1 MTRVLILG
9 SGFAGLNAAKVFA
22 GVKRIELIIIDQKN
36 YHLFQPLLY
45 QVASAALSPAE
56 IAVPI
61 RNIFSRYDNIKVF
74 QGKVHKINAET
85 KFVLTNVGEF
95 RYDYLIMACG
105 ARHFYFGNEVWE
117 ENAPGLKTIEQAIEI
132 RRRVLTAFE
141 NAETE
146 NDIDEKVKLLTFAIV
161 GAGSTGVELAGA
173 LAELSRFT
181 FAKDFRN
188 IDPKRTRIILIE
200 AGPRILPNF
209 SEKLSL
215 RANRH
220 LENLGVQ
227 VLTDKKVTKIDAD
240 GVNMGD
246 ERIEAATI
254 LWAAGIEASSL
265 NRQLK
270 GELDSMGRIV
280 VEPDLSLKHY
290 PEIFVAGDQA
300 HFSHQTGKPLQ
311 GIAPVA
317 LQQGRFIAKNI
328 LREIEDKP
336 REKFNYIDKGQLA
349 TIGRNNAVLEIG
361 RLKLSGFW
369 AWIIWL
375 FVHIYYLIGFKNKFV
390 VFFQWAS
397 SYMTYQKGARLIVN
411 HDWRFYKNDKELNK
425 KKHIY

>member
-9 SGFAGLNAAKVFA
+9 SGFAGLNAAKVLG
-22 GVKRIELIIIDQKN
+22 GVKGLEVIIIDQKN

-45 QVASAALSPAE
+45 QVAAAALSPAE

-61 RNIFSRYDNIKVF
+61 RNIFSKYHNVKVF
-74 QGKVHKINAET
+74 QGKVHTINADN
-85 KFVLTNVGEF
+85 KSVFTNVGEF
-95 RYDYLIMACG
+95 KYDFLIVACG
-105 ARHFYFGNEVWE
+105 ARHFYFGNEAWE
-117 ENAPGLKTIEQAIEI
+117 ENAPGLKTIEQAVEI

-146 NDIDEKVKLLTFAIV
+146 NDIDKKVKLLTFVIV
-161 GAGSTGVELAGA
+161 GGGSTGVELAGA

-188 IDPKRTRIILIE
+188 IDPKRTRILLIE

-220 LENLGVQ
+220 LKKLGAQ
-227 VLTDKKVTKIDAD
+227 VLTFKKVTKIDAD
-240 GVNMGD
+240 GVNIGD
-246 ERIEAATI
+246 ERIEAATV
-254 LWAAGIEASSL
+254 LWAAGIQASGL
-265 NRQLK
+265 NRQLR

-290 PEIFVAGDQA
+290 PDIFVAGDQA
-300 HFSHQTGKPLQ
+300 HFAYQTGEPLH

-328 LREIEDKP
+328 LKELEGKP
-336 REKFNYIDKGQLA
+336 REKFHYIDKGQLA

-361 RLKLSGFW
+361 KLKLGGFL
-369 AWIIWL
+369 AWMIWL

-390 VFFQWAS
+390 VLFQWAS
-397 SYMTYQKGARLIVN
+397 SYLTYQKGARLIVN
-411 HDWRFYKNDKELNK
+411 HDWRFYKNHELK
-425 KKHIY
+425 

>member
-9 SGFAGLNAAKVFA
+9 SGFAGLNAAKVFG
-22 GVKRIELIIIDQKN
+22 GVKGLEVIIIDQKN

-45 QVASAALSPAE
+45 QVAAAALSPAE

-61 RNIFSRYDNIKVF
+61 RNIFSRYHNIKVF
-74 QGKVHKINAET
+74 QGQVHTINADT
-85 KFVLTNVGEF
+85 KSVFTNVGEF
-95 RYDYLIMACG
+95 KYDYLIVACG
-105 ARHFYFGNEVWE
+105 ARHFYFGNEAWE
-117 ENAPGLKTIEQAIEI
+117 ENAPGLKTIEQAVEI

-146 NDIDEKVKLLTFAIV
+146 NDIDKKVKLLTFVIV
-161 GAGSTGVELAGA
+161 GGGSTGVELAGA

-188 IDPKRTRIILIE
+188 IDPKRTRILLIE

-220 LENLGVQ
+220 LEKLGVQ
-227 VLTDKKVTKIDAD
+227 VLTFKKVTKIDAD
-240 GVNMGD
+240 GVDIGN
-246 ERIEAATI
+246 ERIEAATV
-254 LWAAGIEASSL
+254 LWAAGIQASGL

-280 VEPDLSLKHY
+280 VESDLSLKHH

-300 HFSHQTGKPLQ
+300 HFSYQTGEPLH
-311 GIAPVA
+311 GLAPVA

-328 LREIEDKP
+328 LREIENKP
-336 REKFNYIDKGQLA
+336 REKFHYIDKGQLA

-361 RLKLSGFW
+361 RLKLGGFL
-369 AWIIWL
+369 AWMIWL

-390 VFFQWAS
+390 VLFQWAS
-397 SYMTYQKGARLIVN
+397 SYLTYQKGARLIVN
-411 HDWRFYKNDKELNK
+411 HDWRFYRNNELK
-425 KKHIY
+425 

>member
-1 MTRVLILG
+1 MIRVLILG

-22 GVKRIELIIIDQKN
+22 GAKGVEAIIIDQKN

-61 RNIFSRYDNIKVF
+61 RNIFSKHHNIKVI
-74 QGKVHKINAET
+74 QGKVHKINADT
-85 KFVLTNVGEF
+85 KSVLTNVGEF
-95 RYDYLIMACG
+95 GYDYLIMACG
-105 ARHFYFGNEVWE
+105 ARHFYFGNEIWE

-146 NDIDEKVKLLTFAIV
+146 KDHHKKIKLLTFVIV
-161 GAGSTGVELAGA
+161 GGGSTGVELAGA
-173 LAELSRFT
+173 IAELSRFT

-188 IDPKRTRIILIE
+188 IDPRRTRIILIE
-200 AGPRILPNF
+200 AGPRILPAF

-215 RANRH
+215 QANRY

-227 VLTDKKVTKIDAD
+227 VLTLKKVTKIDAD
-240 GVNMGD
+240 GVDMGG
-246 ERIEAATI
+246 ERIEAATV
-254 LWAAGIEASSL
+254 LWAAGIQASSL
-265 NRQLK
+265 NRQLN
-270 GELDSMGRIV
+270 GELDPMGRIV
-280 VEPDLSLKHY
+280 VEPDMSLKHY

-300 HFSHQTGKPLQ
+300 HFSHQTGKPLH

-328 LREIEDKP
+328 LRDLKNKP
-336 REKFNYIDKGQLA
+336 REDFHYIDKGLLA
-349 TIGRNNAVLEIG
+349 TIGRNKAVLEIG
-361 RLKLSGFW
+361 RLKLGGFW
-369 AWIIWL
+369 AWMIWL

-390 VFFQWAS
+390 VLLQWAS
-397 SYMTYQKGARLIVN
+397 SYLTYQKGARLIVN
-411 HDWRFYKNDKELNK
+411 HDWRFYRNID
-425 KKHIY
+425 

>member
-1 MTRVLILG
+1 MARVLILG

-22 GVKRIELIIIDQKN
+22 GVKGVEVIIIDQKN

-45 QVASAALSPAE
+45 QVATAALSPAE

-61 RNIFSRYDNIKVF
+61 RNIFSRYNNIKVF
-74 QGKVHKINAET
+74 QGKVHKINADT
-85 KFVLTNVGEF
+85 NSVLTNVGEF

-105 ARHFYFGNEVWE
+105 ARHFYFGNEAWE
-117 ENAPGLKTIEQAIEI
+117 ENAPGLKTIEQAVEI

-146 NDIDEKVKLLTFAIV
+146 NDINKKEKLLTFVIV
-161 GAGSTGVELAGA
+161 GGGSTGVELAGA

-188 IDPKRTRIILIE
+188 IDPKRTHIILIE

-215 RANRH
+215 HANRH

-227 VLTDKKVTKIDAD
+227 VLTFRKAIKIDAN
-240 GVNMGD
+240 GVTMRD
-246 ERIEAATI
+246 ERIEAATV
-254 LWAAGIEASSL
+254 LWAAGIQASSL

-270 GELDSMGRIV
+270 GELDSMGRII

-290 PEIFVAGDQA
+290 PKIFVAGDQA
-300 HFSHQTGKPLQ
+300 HFSHQTGKPLN

-328 LREIEDKP
+328 LKELGGKP
-336 REKFNYIDKGQLA
+336 RDKFHYIDKGQLA

-361 RLKLSGFW
+361 RLRLGGFW

-390 VFFQWAS
+390 VLLQWAS
-397 SYMTYQKGARLIVN
+397 SYLTYQKGARLIVN
-411 HDWRFYKNDKELNK
+411 HDWRFYRNE
-425 KKHIY
+425 

>member
-1 MTRVLILG
+1 MSRVLILG

-22 GVKRIELIIIDQKN
+22 GVEGIDVVIIDRKN

-61 RNIFSRYDNIKVF
+61 RNIFSRYHNIMVIQGEVHEVHAENKSVF
-74 QGKVHKINAET
+74 
-85 KFVLTNVGEF
+85 TNVGEF

-105 ARHFYFGNEVWE
+105 ARHFYFGNEAWE
-117 ENAPGLKTIEQAIEI
+117 ENAPGLKTIEQAVEI

-146 NDIDEKVKLLTFAIV
+146 NDIDKKVKLLTFVIV
-161 GAGSTGVELAGA
+161 GGGSTGVELAGA

-220 LENLGVQ
+220 LENIGVQ
-227 VLTDKKVTKIDAD
+227 VRTRSTVTKIDSD

-246 ERIEAATI
+246 ERIEAATV
-254 LWAAGIEASSL
+254 LWAAGIRASSL

-270 GELDSMGRIV
+270 GELDSMGRII

-300 HFSHQTGKPLQ
+300 HFSHQTGKPLY

-317 LQQGRFIAKNI
+317 LQQGRFIAKSI
-328 LREIEDKP
+328 LKELGGKP
-336 REKFNYIDKGQLA
+336 RGKFHYIDKGQLA
-349 TIGRNNAVLEIG
+349 TIGRNKAVLEIG

-369 AWIIWL
+369 AWMIWL

-390 VFFQWAS
+390 VILQWAY
-397 SYMTYQKGARLIVN
+397 SYLTYQKGARLIVN
-411 HDWRFYKNDKELNK
+411 HDWRFYRKNL
-425 KKHIY
+425 

>member
-1 MTRVLILG
+1 MSRVLILG
-9 SGFAGLNAAKVFA
+9 SGFAGLNAAKVFGGA
-22 GVKRIELIIIDQKN
+22 EGIEVIIIDQKN

-45 QVASAALSPAE
+45 QVAAAALSPAE

-61 RNIFSRYDNIKVF
+61 RNIFSRYSNIKVF
-74 QGKVHKINAET
+74 QGKVHTINADT
-85 KFVLTNVGEF
+85 KSVFTNVGDF
-95 RYDYLIMACG
+95 RYDYLIVACG
-105 ARHFYFGNEVWE
+105 ARHFYFGNEAWE
-117 ENAPGLKTIEQAIEI
+117 ENAPGLKTIEQAVEI

-141 NAETE
+141 KAETE
-146 NDIDEKVKLLTFAIV
+146 NDIDIKVKLLTFVIV
-161 GAGSTGVELAGA
+161 GGGSTGVELAGA

-188 IDPKRTRIILIE
+188 IDPKRTRILLIE

-220 LENLGVQ
+220 LEKLGVQ
-227 VLTDKKVTKIDAD
+227 VLTFKKVTKIDAD
-240 GVNMGD
+240 GINIGD
-246 ERIEAATI
+246 ERIEANTV
-254 LWAAGIEASSL
+254 LWAAGIQASGL
-265 NRQLK
+265 NRQLR

-280 VEPDLSLKHY
+280 VEPDLSLKHH

-300 HFSHQTGKPLQ
+300 HFSYQTGKPLH

-317 LQQGRFIAKNI
+317 LQQGRFIAKSI
-328 LREIEDKP
+328 LKELGGKP
-336 REKFNYIDKGQLA
+336 REKFHYIDKGQLA

-361 RLKLSGFW
+361 RLKLSGFL

-390 VFFQWAS
+390 VLFQWAS
-397 SYMTYQKGARLIVN
+397 SYLTYQKGARLIVN
-411 HDWRFYKNDKELNK
+411 HDWRFYRNNELQ
-425 KKHIY
+425 

>member
-1 MTRVLILG
+1 
-9 SGFAGLNAAKVFA
+9 N
-22 GVKRIELIIIDQKN
+22 
-36 YHLFQPLLY
+36 
-45 QVASAALSPAE
+45 
-56 IAVPI
+56 
-61 RNIFSRYDNIKVF
+61 NIKVF
-74 QGKVHKINAET
+74 QGKVHKIKADT
-85 KFVLTNVGEF
+85 KSVLTNVGEF

-146 NDIDEKVKLLTFAIV
+146 NDSDKKVKLLTFVIV
-161 GAGSTGVELAGA
+161 GGGSTGVELAGA
-173 LAELSRFT
+173 LSELSRFT

-215 RANRH
+215 RASRH
-220 LENLGVQ
+220 LEKLGVQ
-227 VLTDKKVTKIDAD
+227 VRIFKKVTKIDVD

-246 ERIEAATI
+246 ERIEAATV
-254 LWAAGIEASSL
+254 LWAAGIQASSL

-300 HFSHQTGKPLQ
+300 HFSHQTGKPLH

-317 LQQGRFIAKNI
+317 LQQGHFIAKNI
-328 LREIEDKP
+328 LKELGDKP
-336 REKFNYIDKGQLA
+336 REKFHYIDKGQLA

-361 RLKLSGFW
+361 RLKLGGFW
-369 AWIIWL
+369 AWIVWL

-390 VFFQWAS
+390 VLLQWAS
-397 SYMTYQKGARLIVN
+397 SYLTYQKGARLIVN
-411 HDWRFYKNDKELNK
+411 HDWRFYRDDGLQK
-425 KKHIY
+425 KRTH

>member
-9 SGFAGLNAAKVFA
+9 SGFSGLNAAKVFGGA
-22 GVKRIELIIIDQKN
+22 KGLEAIIIDQKN

-45 QVASAALSPAE
+45 QVAAAALSPAE

-61 RNIFSRYDNIKVF
+61 RNIFSRHHNIKVF
-74 QGKVHKINAET
+74 QGKVHTIDADT
-85 KFVLTNVGEF
+85 KSVVTDVGEF
-95 RYDYLIMACG
+95 KYDYLIVACG
-105 ARHFYFGNEVWE
+105 ARHFYFGNEAWE
-117 ENAPGLKTIEQAIEI
+117 ESAPGLKTIEQAVEI

-141 NAETE
+141 KAETE
-146 NDIDEKVKLLTFAIV
+146 NDIDRKIKLLTFVIV
-161 GAGSTGVELAGA
+161 GGGSTGVELAGA

-188 IDPKRTRIILIE
+188 IDTKRTRILLIE

-220 LENLGVQ
+220 LEKLGVR
-227 VLTDKKVTKIDAD
+227 VLTFKKVTKIDPD
-240 GVNMGD
+240 GVNIGA
-246 ERIEAATI
+246 ERIEAATV
-254 LWAAGIEASSL
+254 LWAAGIQASGL
-265 NRQLK
+265 NRQLG

-300 HFSHQTGKPLQ
+300 HFSHQTGKPLH

-328 LREIEDKP
+328 LKELEGKP
-336 REKFNYIDKGQLA
+336 REKFHYIDKGQLA

-361 RLKLSGFW
+361 RLKLGGFL
-369 AWIIWL
+369 AWMVWL
-375 FVHIYYLIGFKNKFV
+375 FIHIYYLIGFKNKFV
-390 VFFQWAS
+390 VLFQWAS
-397 SYMTYQKGARLIVN
+397 SYLTYQKGARLIVN
-411 HDWRFYKNDKELNK
+411 HDWRFYKK
-425 KKHIY
+425 

>member
-1 MTRVLILG
+1 MSRVLILG

-22 GVKRIELIIIDQKN
+22 GVEGIDVVIIDRKN

-61 RNIFSRYDNIKVF
+61 RNIFSRYHNIMVF
-74 QGKVHKINAET
+74 QGEVHEIHAEH
-85 KFVLTNVGEF
+85 KSVFTNVGEF

-105 ARHFYFGNEVWE
+105 ARHFYFGNEAWE
-117 ENAPGLKTIEQAIEI
+117 ENAPGLKTIEQAVEI

-146 NDIDEKVKLLTFAIV
+146 NDIDKKVKLLTFVIV
-161 GAGSTGVELAGA
+161 GGGSTGVELAGA

-220 LENLGVQ
+220 LENIGVQ
-227 VLTDKKVTKIDAD
+227 VRTRSTVTKIDSD

-246 ERIEAATI
+246 ERIEAATV
-254 LWAAGIEASSL
+254 LWAAGIRASSL

-270 GELDSMGRIV
+270 GELDSMGRII

-300 HFSHQTGKPLQ
+300 HFSHQTGKPLH

-328 LREIEDKP
+328 LKELAGKP
-336 REKFNYIDKGQLA
+336 RGQFHYIDKGQLA
-349 TIGRNNAVLEIG
+349 TIGRNKAVLEIG

-369 AWIIWL
+369 AWMIWL

-390 VFFQWAS
+390 VILQWAY
-397 SYMTYQKGARLIVN
+397 SYLTYQKGARLIVN
-411 HDWRFYKNDKELNK
+411 HDWRFYRKNL
-425 KKHIY
+425 

>member
-22 GVKRIELIIIDQKN
+22 GKKGVETIIIDQKN

-61 RNIFSRYDNIKVF
+61 RNIFSRYHNIKSI

-85 KFVLTNVGEF
+85 KSVLTNVGEF

-105 ARHFYFGNEVWE
+105 ARHFYFGNEAWE

-146 NDIDEKVKLLTFAIV
+146 NDNHKKAKWLTFVIV

-181 FAKDFRN
+181 FAEDFRN
-188 IDPKRTRIILIE
+188 IDPKRTRIFLIE
-200 AGPRILPNF
+200 AGPRILPHF

-215 RANRH
+215 HANRH

-227 VLTDKKVTKIDAD
+227 VLTFRKVTKIDAD
-240 GVNMGD
+240 GVSIGD
-246 ERIEAATI
+246 ERIEAATV
-254 LWAAGIEASSL
+254 LWAAGIQASSL

-280 VEPDLSLKHY
+280 VEPDMSLKHF
-290 PEIFVAGDQA
+290 PDIFVAGDQA
-300 HFSHQTGKPLQ
+300 HFSHQTGKPLH

-328 LREIEDKP
+328 LKELEHKP
-336 REKFNYIDKGQLA
+336 REKFHYIDKGHLA
-349 TIGRNNAVLEIG
+349 TLGRNNAVLEIG

-369 AWIIWL
+369 AWMIWL

-390 VFFQWAS
+390 VLLQWAY
-397 SYMTYQKGARLIVN
+397 SYLTYQKGARLIVN
-411 HDWRFYKNDKELNK
+411 HDWRFYKNDKLNN
-425 KKHIY
+425 HQQID

>member
-9 SGFAGLNAAKVFA
+9 SGFAGLNAAKVLG
-22 GVKRIELIIIDQKN
+22 GVKGLEVIIIDQKN

-45 QVASAALSPAE
+45 QVAAAALSPAE

-61 RNIFSRYDNIKVF
+61 RNIFSRYHNVKVF
-74 QGKVHKINAET
+74 QGKVHTINPDN
-85 KFVLTNVGEF
+85 KSVFTNVGEF
-95 RYDYLIMACG
+95 KYDYLIVACG
-105 ARHFYFGNEVWE
+105 ARHFYFGNEAWE
-117 ENAPGLKTIEQAIEI
+117 ENAPGLKTIEQAVEI

-146 NDIDEKVKLLTFAIV
+146 NEIDKKVKLLTFVIV
-161 GAGSTGVELAGA
+161 GGGSTGVELAGA

-188 IDPKRTRIILIE
+188 IDPKRTRILLIE

-220 LENLGVQ
+220 LEKLGVR
-227 VLTDKKVTKIDAD
+227 VLTFKKVTKIDAD
-240 GVNMGD
+240 GVNIGD
-246 ERIEAATI
+246 ERIEAATV
-254 LWAAGIEASSL
+254 LWAAGIQASGL
-265 NRQLK
+265 NRQLR

-300 HFSHQTGKPLQ
+300 HFAYQTGKPLH

-328 LREIEDKP
+328 LKALDGKA
-336 REKFNYIDKGQLA
+336 REKFHYIDKGQLA

-361 RLKLSGFW
+361 RLKLGGFL
-369 AWIIWL
+369 AWLIWL

-390 VFFQWAS
+390 VLFQWAS
-397 SYMTYQKGARLIVN
+397 SYLTYQKGARLIVN
-411 HDWRFYKNDKELNK
+411 HDWRFYKNHELK
-425 KKHIY
+425 

>member
-9 SGFAGLNAAKVFA
+9 SGFAGLNAAKVLA
-22 GVKRIELIIIDQKN
+22 GVKGVEVIIIDRKN

-61 RNIFSRYDNIKVF
+61 RNIFSRYHNIKVF
-74 QGKVHKINAET
+74 QAEVHKINAET
-85 KFVLTNVGEF
+85 KSVLTNVGEF
-95 RYDYLIMACG
+95 NYDYLIMACG
-105 ARHFYFGNEVWE
+105 ARQVYFGNEAWE
-117 ENAPGLKTIEQAIEI
+117 ENSPGLKTIEQAVEI

-141 NAETE
+141 SAETE
-146 NDIDEKVKLLTFAIV
+146 KDLDKKLKLLTFVIV
-161 GAGSTGVELAGA
+161 GGGSTGVELAGA

-200 AGPRILPNF
+200 AGPHILASF
-209 SEKLSL
+209 SEKLSSH
-215 RANRH
+215 ANRH

-227 VLTDKKVTKIDAD
+227 VRTLKKVTKIDAD
-240 GVNMGD
+240 GVNIGD
-246 ERIEAATI
+246 ERIEAATV
-254 LWAAGIEASSL
+254 LWAAGIQASGL

-300 HFSHQTGKPLQ
+300 HFSYQTGKPLH

-317 LQQGRFIAKNI
+317 LQQGRFIAKNV
-328 LREIEDKP
+328 LKELEGKP
-336 REKFNYIDKGQLA
+336 REKFHYIDKGQLA
-349 TIGRNNAVLEIG
+349 TIGRNHAVLEIG
-361 RLKLSGFW
+361 RLKLGGFW

-390 VFFQWAS
+390 VLLQWAY
-397 SYMTYQKGARLIVN
+397 SYLTYQKGARLIVN
-411 HDWRFYKNDKELNK
+411 HDWRFYRDDGLQK
-425 KKHIY
+425 

>member
-1 MTRVLILG
+1 LG

-22 GVKRIELIIIDQKN
+22 GVKGLEVIIIDQKN

-45 QVASAALSPAE
+45 QVAAAALSPAE

-61 RNIFSRYDNIKVF
+61 RNIFSRYNNIKVF
-74 QGKVHKINAET
+74 QGKVHKIKADT
-85 KFVLTNVGEF
+85 KSVLTNVGEF

-146 NDIDEKVKLLTFAIV
+146 NDSDKKVKLLTFVIV
-161 GAGSTGVELAGA
+161 GGGSTGVELAGA
-173 LAELSRFT
+173 LSELSRFT

-215 RANRH
+215 RASRH
-220 LENLGVQ
+220 LEKLGVQ
-227 VLTDKKVTKIDAD
+227 VRIFKKVTKIDVD

-246 ERIEAATI
+246 ERIEAATV
-254 LWAAGIEASSL
+254 LWAAGIQASSL

-300 HFSHQTGKPLQ
+300 HFSHQTGKPLH

-317 LQQGRFIAKNI
+317 LQQGHFIAKNI
-328 LREIEDKP
+328 LKELGDKP
-336 REKFNYIDKGQLA
+336 REKFHYIDKGQLA

-361 RLKLSGFW
+361 RLKLGGFW
-369 AWIIWL
+369 AWIVWL

-390 VFFQWAS
+390 VLLQWAS
-397 SYMTYQKGARLIVN
+397 SYLTYQKGARLIVN
-411 HDWRFYKNDKELNK
+411 HDWRFYRDDGLQK
-425 KKHIY
+425 KRTH

>member
-1 MTRVLILG
+1 MARVLILG

-22 GVKRIELIIIDQKN
+22 GVKEVEVIIVDRKN

-45 QVASAALSPAE
+45 QVATAALSPAE

-61 RNIFSRYDNIKVF
+61 RNIFSRFHNVKVF
-74 QGKVHKINAET
+74 QGKVHKINGDT
-85 KFVLTNVGEF
+85 KSVLTNVGEF
-95 RYDYLIMACG
+95 GYDYLILACG
-105 ARHFYFGNEVWE
+105 ARHFYFGNEEWE

-146 NDIDEKVKLLTFAIV
+146 NDIDKKVKLLTFVIV
-161 GAGSTGVELAGA
+161 GGGSTGVELAGA
-173 LAELSRFT
+173 LSELTRFT

-215 RANRH
+215 HANRH
-220 LENLGVQ
+220 LEKLGVQ
-227 VLTDKKVTKIDAD
+227 VLPLRKVTKIDPD
-240 GVNMGD
+240 GVNMRD
-246 ERIEAATI
+246 ERIEAATV
-254 LWAAGIEASSL
+254 LWAAGIQASSL
-265 NRQLK
+265 NRQLN

-280 VEPDLSLKHY
+280 VEPDLSLKNY

-300 HFSHQTGKPLQ
+300 HFSHQTGKPLH

-328 LREIEDKP
+328 LKELGGKP
-336 REKFNYIDKGQLA
+336 REKFHYIDKGHLA

-361 RLKLSGFW
+361 KLKLGGFL

-390 VFFQWAS
+390 VLLQWAS
-397 SYMTYQKGARLIVN
+397 SYLTYQKGARLIVN
-411 HDWRFYKNDKELNK
+411 HDWRFYRSDGLQK
-425 KKHIY
+425 KQTP

>member
-1 MTRVLILG
+1 
-9 SGFAGLNAAKVFA
+9 
-22 GVKRIELIIIDQKN
+22 
-36 YHLFQPLLY
+36 
-45 QVASAALSPAE
+45 LSPAE

-61 RNIFSRYDNIKVF
+61 RNIFSRYNNIKVF
-74 QGKVHKINAET
+74 QGKIHKINADT
-85 KFVLTNVGEF
+85 KSVLTNVGEF
-95 RYDYLIMACG
+95 RYDYLILACG
-105 ARHFYFGNEVWE
+105 ARHFYFGNEIWE

-146 NDIDEKVKLLTFAIV
+146 NDIDKKLKLLTFVIV
-161 GAGSTGVELAGA
+161 GGGSTGVELAGA

-181 FAKDFRN
+181 FTKDFRN

-200 AGPRILPNF
+200 AGPRILPSF

-227 VLTDKKVTKIDAD
+227 VLTFRKVSKIDAD
-240 GVNMGD
+240 GVNMGG
-246 ERIEAATI
+246 ERIEASTV
-254 LWAAGIEASSL
+254 LWAAGIQASNL
-265 NRQLK
+265 NSQLK
-270 GELDSMGRIV
+270 GELDSMGRIF

-290 PEIFVAGDQA
+290 AEIFVAGDQA
-300 HFSHQTGKPLQ
+300 HFSHQTGKPLH

-328 LREIEDKP
+328 LKELGGKP
-336 REKFNYIDKGQLA
+336 REKFHYIDKGQLA

-361 RLKLSGFW
+361 RLKLSGFL
-369 AWIIWL
+369 AWVIWL

-390 VFFQWAS
+390 VLLQWAS
-397 SYMTYQKGARLIVN
+397 SYLTHQKGARLIVN
-411 HDWRFYKNDKELNK
+411 HDWRFYKSEENPTLE
-425 KKHIY
+425 

>member
-1 MTRVLILG
+1 MARVLILG

-22 GVKRIELIIIDQKN
+22 GVKGVEVIIIDQKN

-45 QVASAALSPAE
+45 QVAAAALSPAE

-61 RNIFSRYDNIKVF
+61 RNIFSRYNNIKVF
-74 QGKVHKINAET
+74 QGKVQKINADT
-85 KFVLTNVGEF
+85 KSALTNVGKF

-105 ARHFYFGNEVWE
+105 ARHFYFGNEAWE
-117 ENAPGLKTIEQAIEI
+117 ENAPGLKTIEQAVEI

-146 NDIDEKVKLLTFAIV
+146 NDIDKKVKLLTFVIV
-161 GAGSTGVELAGA
+161 GGGSTGVELAGS

-215 RANRH
+215 RANHH

-227 VLTDKKVTKIDAD
+227 VLTFKKVTKIDAD

-246 ERIEAATI
+246 ERIEAATV
-254 LWAAGIEASSL
+254 LWAAGIQASSL

-280 VEPDLSLKHY
+280 VEPDMSLKHY

-300 HFSHQTGKPLQ
+300 HFSHQTGRPLN

-328 LREIEDKP
+328 LKELGGSSRDK
-336 REKFNYIDKGQLA
+336 FYYIDKGQMA

-361 RLKLSGFW
+361 RGLSGYLFIF
-369 AWIIWL
+369 II
-375 FVHIYYLIGFKNKFV
+375 
-390 VFFQWAS
+390 
-397 SYMTYQKGARLIVN
+397 
-411 HDWRFYKNDKELNK
+411 
-425 KKHIY
+425 

>member
-1 MTRVLILG
+1 
-9 SGFAGLNAAKVFA
+9 
-22 GVKRIELIIIDQKN
+22 
-36 YHLFQPLLY
+36 
-45 QVASAALSPAE
+45 
-56 IAVPI
+56 
-61 RNIFSRYDNIKVF
+61 
-74 QGKVHKINAET
+74 
-85 KFVLTNVGEF
+85 
-95 RYDYLIMACG
+95 MACG
-105 ARHFYFGNEVWE
+105 ARHFYFGNEAWE

-146 NDIDEKVKLLTFAIV
+146 NDIDKKVKLLTFAIV
-161 GAGSTGVELAGA
+161 GGGSTGVELAGA

-188 IDPKRTRIILIE
+188 IDPRRTRIILIE

-215 RANRH
+215 HANRH
-220 LENLGVQ
+220 LENMGVQ
-227 VLTDKKVTKIDAD
+227 VRTHSKVTKINAD
-240 GVNMGD
+240 GVYMGN
-246 ERIEAATI
+246 ESIEAATV
-254 LWAAGIEASSL
+254 LWAAGIQASGL

-300 HFSHQTGKPLQ
+300 HFSHQTGKPLH

-328 LREIEDKP
+328 LRELSGNP
-336 REKFNYIDKGQLA
+336 REKFHYVDKGQLA

-361 RLKLSGFW
+361 RLKLGGFL
-369 AWIIWL
+369 AWMIWL

-390 VFFQWAS
+390 VLLQWAY
-397 SYMTYQKGARLIVN
+397 SYLTYQKGARLIVN
-411 HDWRFYKNDKELNK
+411 RDWRFYRIDG
-425 KKHIY
+425 

>member
-1 MTRVLILG
+1 MARVLILG

-22 GVKRIELIIIDQKN
+22 GVKGLEVIIIDQKN

-45 QVASAALSPAE
+45 QVAAAALSPAE

-61 RNIFSRYDNIKVF
+61 RNIFSRYNNIKVF
-74 QGKVHKINAET
+74 QGKVHKIKADT
-85 KFVLTNVGEF
+85 KSVLTNVGEF

-146 NDIDEKVKLLTFAIV
+146 NDSDKKVKLLTFVIV
-161 GAGSTGVELAGA
+161 GGGSTGVELAGA
-173 LAELSRFT
+173 LSELSRFT

-215 RANRH
+215 RASRH
-220 LENLGVQ
+220 LEKLGVQ
-227 VLTDKKVTKIDAD
+227 VRIFKKVTKIDVD

-246 ERIEAATI
+246 ERIEAATV
-254 LWAAGIEASSL
+254 LWAAGIQASSL

-300 HFSHQTGKPLQ
+300 HFSHQTGKPLH

-317 LQQGRFIAKNI
+317 LQQGHFIAKNI
-328 LREIEDKP
+328 LKELGDKP
-336 REKFNYIDKGQLA
+336 REKFHYIDKGQLA

-361 RLKLSGFW
+361 RLKLGGFW
-369 AWIIWL
+369 AWIVWL

-390 VFFQWAS
+390 VLLQWAS
-397 SYMTYQKGARLIVN
+397 SYLTYQKGARLIVN
-411 HDWRFYKNDKELNK
+411 HDWRFYRDDGLQK
-425 KKHIY
+425 KRTH

>member
-9 SGFAGLNAAKVFA
+9 SGFAGLNAAKVLA
-22 GVKRIELIIIDQKN
+22 GVKGVEVIIIDRKN

-61 RNIFSRYDNIKVF
+61 RNIFSRYHNIKVF
-74 QGKVHKINAET
+74 QAEVDKINAET
-85 KFVLTNVGEF
+85 KSVLTNVGEF
-95 RYDYLIMACG
+95 NYDYLIMACG
-105 ARHFYFGNEVWE
+105 ARQIYFGNEAWE
-117 ENAPGLKTIEQAIEI
+117 ENSPGLKTIEQAVEI

-141 NAETE
+141 SAETE
-146 NDIDEKVKLLTFAIV
+146 KDLDKKLKLLTFVIV
-161 GAGSTGVELAGA
+161 GGGSTGVELAGA

-200 AGPRILPNF
+200 AGPRILASF
-209 SEKLSL
+209 SEKLSS

-227 VLTDKKVTKIDAD
+227 VRTLKKVTKIDAG
-240 GVNMGD
+240 GVNIGD
-246 ERIEAATI
+246 EIIEAATV
-254 LWAAGIEASSL
+254 LWAAGIQASGL

-300 HFSHQTGKPLQ
+300 HFSYQTGKPLH

-317 LQQGRFIAKNI
+317 LQQGRFIAKNV
-328 LREIEDKP
+328 LKELEGKP
-336 REKFNYIDKGQLA
+336 REKFHYIDKGQLA

-361 RLKLSGFW
+361 RLKLGGFW

-390 VFFQWAS
+390 VLLQWAY
-397 SYMTYQKGARLIVN
+397 SYLTYQKGARLIVN
-411 HDWRFYKNDKELNK
+411 HDWRFYRDDGL
-425 KKHIY
+425 

>member
-1 MTRVLILG
+1 MARVLILG

-22 GVKRIELIIIDQKN
+22 GVKGLEVIIIDQKN

-45 QVASAALSPAE
+45 QVAAAALSPAE

-61 RNIFSRYDNIKVF
+61 RNIFSRYNNIKVF
-74 QGKVHKINAET
+74 QGKVHKIKADT
-85 KFVLTNVGEF
+85 KSVLTNVGEF

-146 NDIDEKVKLLTFAIV
+146 NDSDKKVKLLTFVIV
-161 GAGSTGVELAGA
+161 GGGSTGVELAGA
-173 LAELSRFT
+173 LSELSRFT

-215 RANRH
+215 RASRH
-220 LENLGVQ
+220 LEKLGVQ
-227 VLTDKKVTKIDAD
+227 VRIFKKVTKIDVD

-246 ERIEAATI
+246 ERIEAATV
-254 LWAAGIEASSL
+254 LWAAGIQASSL

-300 HFSHQTGKPLQ
+300 HFSHQTGKPLH

-317 LQQGRFIAKNI
+317 LQQGHFIAKNI
-328 LREIEDKP
+328 LKELGDKP
-336 REKFNYIDKGQLA
+336 REKFHYIDKGQLA

-361 RLKLSGFW
+361 RLKLGGFW
-369 AWIIWL
+369 AWIVWL

-390 VFFQWAS
+390 VLLQWAS
-397 SYMTYQKGARLIVN
+397 SYLTYQKGARLIVN
-411 HDWRFYKNDKELNK
+411 HDWRFYRDDGLQK
-425 KKHIY
+425 

>member
-1 MTRVLILG
+1 MKRILILG
-9 SGFAGLNAAKVFA
+9 SGFAGLNAAKVFG
-22 GVKRIELIIIDQKN
+22 GVKGLEVIIIDQKN

-45 QVASAALSPAE
+45 QVAAAALSPAE

-61 RNIFSRYDNIKVF
+61 RNIFSRYQNIKVF
-74 QGKVHKINAET
+74 QGQVHTINADT
-85 KFVLTNVGEF
+85 RSVFTNVGEF
-95 RYDYLIMACG
+95 KYDYLIVACG
-105 ARHFYFGNEVWE
+105 ARHFYFGNEAWE
-117 ENAPGLKTIEQAIEI
+117 ENAPGLKTIEQAVEI

-146 NDIDEKVKLLTFAIV
+146 NDIDKKVKLLTFVIV
-161 GAGSTGVELAGA
+161 GGGSTGVELAGA

-188 IDPKRTRIILIE
+188 IDPKRTRILLIE

-220 LENLGVQ
+220 LEKLGVR
-227 VLTDKKVTKIDAD
+227 VLTFKKVTKIDAD
-240 GVNMGD
+240 GVNIGN
-246 ERIEAATI
+246 ERIEATTV
-254 LWAAGIEASSL
+254 LWAAGIQASVL

-280 VEPDLSLKHY
+280 VEPDLSLKHH

-300 HFSHQTGKPLQ
+300 HFSYQTGEPLH

-328 LREIEDKP
+328 LKELDGNP
-336 REKFNYIDKGQLA
+336 REKFHYIDKGQLA

-361 RLKLSGFW
+361 RLKLGGFL
-369 AWIIWL
+369 AWMIWL

-390 VFFQWAS
+390 VLFQWAS
-397 SYMTYQKGARLIVN
+397 SYLTYQKGARLIVN
-411 HDWRFYKNDKELNK
+411 HDWRFYRNNELNYK
-425 KKHIY
+425 

>member
-22 GVKRIELIIIDQKN
+22 GVKGVETIIIDQKN

-61 RNIFSRYDNIKVF
+61 RNIFSKYNNIKAI

-85 KFVLTNVGEF
+85 KSVLTNVGEF

-105 ARHFYFGNEVWE
+105 ARHFYFGNEEWE

-146 NDIDEKVKLLTFAIV
+146 NDAHKKIKLLTFVIV
-161 GAGSTGVELAGA
+161 GGGSTGVELAGA
-173 LAELSRFT
+173 LAELTRFT
-181 FAKDFRN
+181 FAGDFRN

-215 RANRH
+215 RANHH

-227 VLTDKKVTKIDAD
+227 VLTLRKVTKIDAD
-240 GVNMGD
+240 GVNMRD
-246 ERIEAATI
+246 ERIEAATV
-254 LWAAGIEASSL
+254 LWAAGIQASSL
-265 NRQLK
+265 NKQLK

-280 VEPDLSLKHY
+280 VEPDMSLKHF

-300 HFSHQTGKPLQ
+300 HFSHQTGEPLH

-328 LREIEDKP
+328 LKELEHKP
-336 REKFNYIDKGQLA
+336 RERFHYIDKGQLA

-361 RLKLSGFW
+361 RIKLGGFW

-375 FVHIYYLIGFKNKFV
+375 FVHIYYLIGFKNKFMV
-390 VFFQWAS
+390 LLQWAY
-397 SYMTYQKGARLIVN
+397 SYLTYQKGARLIVN
-411 HDWRFYKNDKELNK
+411 HDWRFYKKDRLNK

>member
-1 MTRVLILG
+1 MKRVLILG
-9 SGFAGLNAAKVFA
+9 SGFAGLNAAKVLGGA
-22 GVKRIELIIIDQKN
+22 KGIEVIIIDQKN

-45 QVASAALSPAE
+45 QVAAAALSPAE

-61 RNIFSRYDNIKVF
+61 RNIFSRYSNIKVF
-74 QGKVHKINAET
+74 QGKVNTINADI
-85 KFVLTNVGEF
+85 KSVFTNVGEF
-95 RYDYLIMACG
+95 KYDYLIVACG
-105 ARHFYFGNEVWE
+105 ARHFYFGNEAWE
-117 ENAPGLKTIEQAIEI
+117 ENAPGLKTIEQAVEI

-141 NAETE
+141 SAETE
-146 NDIDEKVKLLTFAIV
+146 NDIDKKVKLLTFVIV
-161 GAGSTGVELAGA
+161 GGGSTGVELAGA

-188 IDPKRTRIILIE
+188 IDPKRTRILLIE

-220 LENLGVQ
+220 LEKLGVQ
-227 VLTDKKVTKIDAD
+227 VLTLKKVTKIDAE
-240 GVNMGD
+240 GVNIGD
-246 ERIEAATI
+246 ERIEANTV
-254 LWAAGIEASSL
+254 LWAAGIQASSL

-270 GELDSMGRIV
+270 GELDSVGRIV
-280 VEPDLSLKHY
+280 VEPDLSLKHH

-300 HFSHQTGKPLQ
+300 HFSYQTGKPLH

-317 LQQGRFIAKNI
+317 LQQGRFIAKSI
-328 LREIEDKP
+328 LKELDGKSREQ
-336 REKFNYIDKGQLA
+336 FHYIDKGQLA

-361 RLKLSGFW
+361 RLKLGGFL

-390 VFFQWAS
+390 VLFQWAS
-397 SYMTYQKGARLIVN
+397 SYLTYQKGARLIVN
-411 HDWRFYKNDKELNK
+411 HDWRFYRNDVLK
-425 KKHIY
+425 

>member
-1 MTRVLILG
+1 MREMTRVLILG
-9 SGFAGLNAAKVFA
+9 SGFAGLNAAKVFG
-22 GVKRIELIIIDQKN
+22 GVKGLEVIIIDQKN

-45 QVASAALSPAE
+45 QVAAAALSPAD

-61 RNIFSRYDNIKVF
+61 RNIFSRYHNIKVF
-74 QGKVHKINAET
+74 QGKVHMINGDN
-85 KFVLTNVGEF
+85 KSVSTNVGEF
-95 RYDYLIMACG
+95 KYDYLIVACG
-105 ARHFYFGNEVWE
+105 ARHFYFGNEAWE
-117 ENAPGLKTIEQAIEI
+117 ENAPGLKTIEQAVEI

-146 NDIDEKVKLLTFAIV
+146 NNIDKKVKLLTFVIV
-161 GAGSTGVELAGA
+161 GGGSTGVELAGA

-188 IDPKRTRIILIE
+188 IDPKRTRILLIE

-220 LENLGVQ
+220 LEKLGVQ
-227 VLTDKKVTKIDAD
+227 VLTFKKVTKIDAD
-240 GVNMGD
+240 GVNIGND
-246 ERIEAATI
+246 RIEAATV
-254 LWAAGIEASSL
+254 LWAAGIQASGL

-280 VEPDLSLKHY
+280 VEPDLSLKHH

-300 HFSHQTGKPLQ
+300 HFSYQTGEPLH
-311 GIAPVA
+311 GLAPVA

-328 LREIEDKP
+328 LKELDGNP
-336 REKFNYIDKGQLA
+336 REKFHYIDKGQLA
-349 TIGRNNAVLEIG
+349 TIGRNKAVLEIG
-361 RLKLSGFW
+361 RLKLGGFL
-369 AWIIWL
+369 AWMIWL

-390 VFFQWAS
+390 VLFQWAS
-397 SYMTYQKGARLIVN
+397 SYLTYQKGARLIVN
-411 HDWRFYKNDKELNK
+411 HDWRFYRNNELK
-425 KKHIY
+425 

>member
-22 GVKRIELIIIDQKN
+22 GAKGIELIIIDQKN

-45 QVASAALSPAE
+45 QVAAAALSPAE

-61 RNIFSRYDNIKVF
+61 RNIFSRSHNIKVL
-74 QGKVHKINAET
+74 QGKVLKINAEA
-85 KFVLTNVGEF
+85 KSVLTNVGEF
-95 RYDYLIMACG
+95 RYDYLIVACG
-105 ARHFYFGNEVWE
+105 ARHFYFGNEAWE
-117 ENAPGLKTIEQAIEI
+117 KNAPGLKTIEQAIEI

-146 NDIDEKVKLLTFAIV
+146 NDIDEKAKLLTFIIV
-161 GAGSTGVELAGA
+161 GAGSTGVELVGA
-173 LAELSRFT
+173 IAELSRFT

-215 RANRH
+215 RANHH

-227 VLTDKKVTKIDAD
+227 VLTHKKVTKIDAD

-246 ERIEAATI
+246 ERIEAATV
-254 LWAAGIEASSL
+254 LWAAGIRASSL
-265 NRQLK
+265 NQQLK

-328 LREIEDKP
+328 LRELEDKP
-336 REKFNYIDKGQLA
+336 RKKFHYIDKGQLA

-361 RLKLSGFW
+361 RLKLGGFW
-369 AWIIWL
+369 AWILWL

-390 VFFQWAS
+390 VLFQWAS
-397 SYMTYQKGARLIVN
+397 SYLTYQKGARLIVN
-411 HDWRFYKNDKELNK
+411 HDWRFYKNDRLNNNEQ
-425 KKHIY
+425 ID

>member
-1 MTRVLILG
+1 MVRVLILG

-22 GVKRIELIIIDQKN
+22 GVKGIEVIIIDQKN

-45 QVASAALSPAE
+45 QVAAAALSPAE

-61 RNIFSRYDNIKVF
+61 RNIFSRYNNIKVF
-74 QGKVHKINAET
+74 HGKVHTINAGT
-85 KFVLTNVGEF
+85 KSVFTNVGEF
-95 RYDYLIMACG
+95 RYDYLIVACG
-105 ARHFYFGNEVWE
+105 ARHFYFGNEAWE
-117 ENAPGLKTIEQAIEI
+117 ENAPGLKTIEQAVEV

-146 NDIDEKVKLLTFAIV
+146 NDIDKKVKLLTFVIV
-161 GAGSTGVELAGA
+161 GGGSTGVELAGA

-181 FAKDFRN
+181 FVKDFRN
-188 IDPKRTRIILIE
+188 IDPKRTSIILIE

-215 RANRH
+215 FAIRH
-220 LENLGVQ
+220 LEKLGVQ
-227 VLTDKKVTKIDAD
+227 VLTFKKVTKIDAD
-240 GVNMGD
+240 GVNIGD
-246 ERIEAATI
+246 ERIEAATV
-254 LWAAGIEASSL
+254 LWAAGIQASGL

-280 VEPDLSLKHY
+280 VEPDLSLKQY

-300 HFSHQTGKPLQ
+300 HFSYQTGKPLH

-317 LQQGRFIAKNI
+317 LQQGRFIAKNV
-328 LREIEDKP
+328 LKELEGKP
-336 REKFNYIDKGQLA
+336 REKFHYIDKGQLA

-361 RLKLSGFW
+361 RLKLGGFW

-375 FVHIYYLIGFKNKFV
+375 FVHIYYLIRFKNKFV
-390 VFFQWAS
+390 VLLQWAY
-397 SYMTYQKGARLIVN
+397 SYLTYQKGARLIVN
-411 HDWRFYKNDKELNK
+411 HDWRFYRDDGL
-425 KKHIY
+425 

>member
-1 MTRVLILG
+1 MREMTRVLILG
-9 SGFAGLNAAKVFA
+9 SGFAGLNAAKVFG
-22 GVKRIELIIIDQKN
+22 GVKGLEVIIIDQKN

-45 QVASAALSPAE
+45 QVAAAALSPAD

-61 RNIFSRYDNIKVF
+61 RNIFSRYHNIKVF
-74 QGKVHKINAET
+74 QGKVHMINGDN
-85 KFVLTNVGEF
+85 KSVSTNVGEF
-95 RYDYLIMACG
+95 KYDYLIVACG
-105 ARHFYFGNEVWE
+105 ARHFYFGNEAWE
-117 ENAPGLKTIEQAIEI
+117 ENAPGLKTIEQAVEI

-146 NDIDEKVKLLTFAIV
+146 NDIDKKAKLLTFVIV
-161 GAGSTGVELAGA
+161 GGGSTGVELAGA

-188 IDPKRTRIILIE
+188 IDPKRTRILLIE

-220 LENLGVQ
+220 LEKLGVQ
-227 VLTDKKVTKIDAD
+227 VLTFKKVTKIDAD
-240 GVNMGD
+240 GVNIGND
-246 ERIEAATI
+246 RIEAATV
-254 LWAAGIEASSL
+254 LWAAGIQASGL

-280 VEPDLSLKHY
+280 VEPDLSLKHH

-300 HFSHQTGKPLQ
+300 HFSYQTGEPLH
-311 GIAPVA
+311 GLAPVA

-328 LREIEDKP
+328 LKELDGNP
-336 REKFNYIDKGQLA
+336 REKFHYIDKGQLA
-349 TIGRNNAVLEIG
+349 TIGRNKAVLEIG
-361 RLKLSGFW
+361 RLKLGGFL
-369 AWIIWL
+369 AWMIWL

-390 VFFQWAS
+390 VLFQWAS
-397 SYMTYQKGARLIVN
+397 SYLTYQKGARLIVN
-411 HDWRFYKNDKELNK
+411 HDWRFYRNNELK
-425 KKHIY
+425 QR

>member
-22 GVKRIELIIIDQKN
+22 GIKGVEATIIDQKN

-61 RNIFSRYDNIKVF
+61 RNIFSKYNNIKVI
-74 QGKVHKINAET
+74 QGKVHKINTET
-85 KFVLTNVGEF
+85 RSVLTNVGEF

-105 ARHFYFGNEVWE
+105 ARHFYFGNEAWE
-117 ENAPGLKTIEQAIEI
+117 EDAPGLKTIEQAIEI
-132 RRRVLTAFE
+132 RRRVLNAFE

-146 NDIDEKVKLLTFAIV
+146 NDIDKKEKLLTFVIV
-161 GAGSTGVELAGA
+161 GGGSTGVELAGA

-200 AGPRILPNF
+200 AGPRILPSF

-220 LENLGVQ
+220 LKNLGVQ
-227 VLTDKKVTKIDAD
+227 VLTFRKVTKIDAN
-240 GVNMGD
+240 GVNMGV
-246 ERIEAATI
+246 ERIEAATV
-254 LWAAGIEASSL
+254 LWAAGIQASSL
-265 NRQLK
+265 NKQLK

-280 VEPDLSLKHY
+280 VEPDMSLKHY

-300 HFSHQTGKPLQ
+300 HFSHQTGKPLH

-328 LREIEDKP
+328 LKELEDKP
-336 REKFNYIDKGQLA
+336 REKFHYIDKGQLA

-361 RLKLSGFW
+361 GLKLGGFW

-390 VFFQWAS
+390 VLLLWAF
-397 SYMTYQKGARLIVN
+397 SYLTYQKGARLIVN
-411 HDWRFYKNDKELNK
+411 HDWRFYRNDEVQTKQT
-425 KKHIY
+425 H

>member
-9 SGFAGLNAAKVFA
+9 SGFAGLNAAKVFGGA
-22 GVKRIELIIIDQKN
+22 KGLEVIIIDQKN

-45 QVASAALSPAE
+45 QVAAAALSPAE

-61 RNIFSRYDNIKVF
+61 RNIFSRHHNIKVF
-74 QGKVHKINAET
+74 QGKVHTINAET
-85 KFVLTNVGEF
+85 KSVVTDVGEF
-95 RYDYLIMACG
+95 KYDYLIVACG
-105 ARHFYFGNEVWE
+105 ARHFYFGNESWE
-117 ENAPGLKTIEQAIEI
+117 ENAPGLKTIEQAVEI

-141 NAETE
+141 KAETE
-146 NDIDEKVKLLTFAIV
+146 NDIDKKIKLLTFVIV
-161 GAGSTGVELAGA
+161 GGGSTGVELAGA

-188 IDPKRTRIILIE
+188 IDTKRTRILLIE
-200 AGPRILPNF
+200 AGPRILPSF

-220 LENLGVQ
+220 LEKLGVR
-227 VLTDKKVTKIDAD
+227 VMTFKKVTKIDAD

-246 ERIEAATI
+246 ERIEATTV
-254 LWAAGIEASSL
+254 LWAAGIQASGL
-265 NRQLK
+265 NRQLR
-270 GELDSMGRIV
+270 GELDSMDRIV

-300 HFSHQTGKPLQ
+300 HFSHQTGKPLH

-328 LREIEDKP
+328 LKELEGKP
-336 REKFNYIDKGQLA
+336 REKFHYIDKGQLA

-361 RLKLSGFW
+361 RLKLSGFL
-369 AWIIWL
+369 AWMVWL
-375 FVHIYYLIGFKNKFV
+375 FIHIYYLIGFKNKFV
-390 VFFQWAS
+390 VLFQWAS
-397 SYMTYQKGARLIVN
+397 SYLTYQKGARLIVN
-411 HDWRFYKNDKELNK
+411 HDWRFYKK
-425 KKHIY
+425 

>member
-9 SGFAGLNAAKVFA
+9 SGFAGLNAAKVLA
-22 GVKRIELIIIDQKN
+22 GVKGVETIIIDQKN

-61 RNIFSRYDNIKVF
+61 RNIFSKYNNIKAI
-74 QGKVHKINAET
+74 QGKVQKIDVET
-85 KFVLTNVGEF
+85 KTVFTNVGEF
-95 RYDYLIMACG
+95 GYDYLILACG
-105 ARHFYFGNEVWE
+105 ARHFYFGNEEWE

-146 NDIDEKVKLLTFAIV
+146 KDNHKKIKLLTFVIV
-161 GAGSTGVELAGA
+161 GGGSTGVELAGA

-181 FAKDFRN
+181 FAQDFRN

-227 VLTDKKVTKIDAD
+227 VLTFRKVTKIDAD
-240 GVNMGD
+240 GVNIGD
-246 ERIEAATI
+246 ERIEAATV
-254 LWAAGIEASSL
+254 LWAAGIQASSL

-280 VEPDLSLKHY
+280 VEPDMSLKHF

-300 HFSHQTGKPLQ
+300 HFSHQTGEPLH

-328 LREIEDKP
+328 LKELEHKP
-336 REKFNYIDKGQLA
+336 RERFHYIDKGQLA

-361 RLKLSGFW
+361 RIKLGGFW

-390 VFFQWAS
+390 VLLQWAY
-397 SYMTYQKGARLIVN
+397 SYLTYQKGARLIVN
-411 HDWRFYKNDKELNK
+411 HDWRFYKNDRPNK
-425 KKHIY
+425 KKHTC

>member
-22 GVKRIELIIIDQKN
+22 GVKGVETIIIDQKN

-61 RNIFSRYDNIKVF
+61 RNIFSKYNNIKAI

-85 KFVLTNVGEF
+85 KSVLTNVGEF

-105 ARHFYFGNEVWE
+105 ARHFYFGNEEWE

-146 NDIDEKVKLLTFAIV
+146 NDTHKKIKLLTFVIV
-161 GAGSTGVELAGA
+161 GGGSTGVELAGA
-173 LAELSRFT
+173 LAELTRFT
-181 FAKDFRN
+181 FAGDFRN

-227 VLTDKKVTKIDAD
+227 VLTFRKVTKIDAD

-246 ERIEAATI
+246 ERIEAATV
-254 LWAAGIEASSL
+254 LWAAGIRASSL

-280 VEPDLSLKHY
+280 VEPDMSLKHF

-300 HFSHQTGKPLQ
+300 HFSHQTGEPLH

-328 LREIEDKP
+328 LKELEHKP
-336 REKFNYIDKGQLA
+336 RERFHYIDKGQLA

-361 RLKLSGFW
+361 RIKLGGFW

-375 FVHIYYLIGFKNKFV
+375 FVHIYYLIGFKNKFMV
-390 VFFQWAS
+390 LLQWAY
-397 SYMTYQKGARLIVN
+397 SYLTYQKGARLIVN
-411 HDWRFYKNDKELNK
+411 HDWRFYKNDRLNK

>member
-1 MTRVLILG
+1 MEMTRVLILG
-9 SGFAGLNAAKVFA
+9 SGFAGLNAAKVLG
-22 GVKRIELIIIDQKN
+22 GVKGLEVTIIDQKN

-45 QVASAALSPAE
+45 QVAAAALSPAE

-61 RNIFSRYDNIKVF
+61 RNIFSRYQNVKVF
-74 QGKVHKINAET
+74 QGKVHTINADN
-85 KFVLTNVGEF
+85 KSVFTNVGEF
-95 RYDYLIMACG
+95 KYDFLIVACG
-105 ARHFYFGNEVWE
+105 ARHFYFGNEAWE
-117 ENAPGLKTIEQAIEI
+117 KNAPGLKTIEQAVEI

-146 NDIDEKVKLLTFAIV
+146 NDIDKKVKLLTFVIV
-161 GAGSTGVELAGA
+161 GGGSTGVELAGA

-188 IDPKRTRIILIE
+188 IDPKRTRILLIE

-220 LENLGVQ
+220 LKKLGAQ
-227 VLTDKKVTKIDAD
+227 VLTFKKVTKIDAD
-240 GVNMGD
+240 GVNIGD
-246 ERIEAATI
+246 ERIEAATV
-254 LWAAGIEASSL
+254 LWAAGIQASGL
-265 NRQLK
+265 NRQLR

-300 HFSHQTGKPLQ
+300 HFSYQTGEPLH

-328 LREIEDKP
+328 LKELGGNP
-336 REKFNYIDKGQLA
+336 REKFHYIDKGQLA

-361 RLKLSGFW
+361 RLKLGGFL
-369 AWIIWL
+369 AWMIWL

-390 VFFQWAS
+390 VLFQWAS
-397 SYMTYQKGARLIVN
+397 SYLTYQKGARLIVN
-411 HDWRFYKNDKELNK
+411 HDWRFYRNNELK
-425 KKHIY
+425 

>member
-9 SGFAGLNAAKVFA
+9 SGFAGLNAAKVLG
-22 GVKRIELIIIDQKN
+22 GVKGLEVTIIDQKN

-45 QVASAALSPAE
+45 QVAAAALSPAE

-61 RNIFSRYDNIKVF
+61 RNIFSRYQNVKVF
-74 QGKVHKINAET
+74 QGKVHTINADN
-85 KFVLTNVGEF
+85 KSVFTNVGEF
-95 RYDYLIMACG
+95 KYDFLIVACG
-105 ARHFYFGNEVWE
+105 ARHFYFGNEAWE
-117 ENAPGLKTIEQAIEI
+117 KNAPGLKTIEQAVEI

-146 NDIDEKVKLLTFAIV
+146 NDIDKKVKLLTFVIV
-161 GAGSTGVELAGA
+161 GGGSTGVELAGA

-188 IDPKRTRIILIE
+188 IDPKRTRILLIE

-215 RANRH
+215 RSNHH
-220 LENLGVQ
+220 LEKLGVQ
-227 VLTDKKVTKIDAD
+227 VLTFKKVTKIDAD
-240 GVNMGD
+240 GVNIGD
-246 ERIEAATI
+246 ERIEAATV
-254 LWAAGIEASSL
+254 LWAAGIQASGL
-265 NRQLK
+265 NRQLR

-300 HFSHQTGKPLQ
+300 HFSYQTGEPLH

-328 LREIEDKP
+328 LKELGGNP
-336 REKFNYIDKGQLA
+336 REKFHYIDKGQLA

-361 RLKLSGFW
+361 RLKLGGFL

-390 VFFQWAS
+390 VLFQWAS
-397 SYMTYQKGARLIVN
+397 SYLTYQKGARLIVN
-411 HDWRFYKNDKELNK
+411 HDWRFYRNNELK
-425 KKHIY
+425 